1 MQEVIQ
7 RVEEN
12 ARLEFEYV
20 YKEITEE
27 GAMSNEAT
35 NKVSIV
41 MNDLFD
47 VIQNSSL

>member
-1 MQEVIQ
+1 MQEIIE

-20 YKEITEE
+20 YQEIVDD

-35 NKVSIV
+35 NKVSVV
-41 MNDLFD
+41 MNNLFD
-47 VIQNSSL
+47 TIQASNL